1 MARHALGRNAKFAR
15 AIGRLGSSFVVVF
28 ALNAETARAAAAP
41 RPDDRADSFEELLP
55 LLKSDDAHVRR
66 DALLEL
72 SADAEAGGRPL
83 DVRLVL
89 AIADSVLDRDLAVA
103 ALAEGTLRRLVL
115 TVGEPIEIV
124 ASWARELA
132 PGSRFARG
140 VATTLREADRRWPA
154 DALLALI
161 DAESRADEPA
171 AAPAL
176 PRALLD
182 LAAAL
187 LRPQATPVAPRGAR
201 TPPRTIAPPLR
212 PPPPSLP
219 AAVVPEALLARLRAT
234 DPAIVADAF
243 EEFERTTSG
252 RPLPAALLPTLVQ
265 LALHGPDSVRKRAVW
280 RFTDALDADP
290 APLAEYWRSRHAAAP
305 KDAARLALLV
315 AAWGERALPVLE
327 TIAAEGGSDDRAQVL
342 KVFADRTTPF
352 GQGPL
357 GDALLLATIRRD
369 GDVHEPRLVAALAR
383 SLVRLGPAAVEPL
396 SLAFYRATDVKD
408 RVELAAALLA
418 LGVRRDEALA
428 VARDALGSPK
438 GAVRLAAWIV
448 LARAHGLDVDDA
460 GVVRPG

>member
-15 AIGRLGSSFVVVF
+15 AIGRLGASWVVVV
-28 ALNAETARAAAAP
+28 ALTTDAAYAAP
-41 RPDDRADSFEELLP
+41 APRADDRADPVERLLP
-55 LLKSDDAHVRR
+55 LLESHDARLRR
-66 DALLEL
+66 DALVEL
-72 SADAEAGGRPL
+72 CADGETAGRPL

-103 ALAEGTLRRLVL
+103 TLAEETLRRRVL

-140 VATTLREADRRWPA
+140 VASALREADRRWPA
-154 DALLALI
+154 DALLPLI
-161 DAESRADEPA
+161 DAEGRADERA

-176 PRALLD
+176 PGALLD

-201 TPPRTIAPPLR
+201 TPLR
-212 PPPPSLP
+212 KMAPPPPAPPPPLP
-219 AAVVPEALLARLRAT
+219 TAVVPEALLARLRAT

-290 APLAEYWRSRHAAAP
+290 APLAEYWRARHAVVP
-305 KDAARLALLV
+305 NDAARLALLV

-327 TIAAEGGSDDRAQVL
+327 TIAAEGDREDRTQVL

-357 GDALLLATIRRD
+357 GDALLLATIRHD
-369 GDVHEPRLVAALAR
+369 GDAHDPRLVAALAR
-383 SLVRLGPAAVEPL
+383 ALVRLGPAAVEPL
-396 SLAFYRATDVKD
+396 ALAFDRATDVKD

-428 VARDALGSPK
+428 VARDALGSRE
-438 GAVRLAAWIV
+438 GAVRREAWIV